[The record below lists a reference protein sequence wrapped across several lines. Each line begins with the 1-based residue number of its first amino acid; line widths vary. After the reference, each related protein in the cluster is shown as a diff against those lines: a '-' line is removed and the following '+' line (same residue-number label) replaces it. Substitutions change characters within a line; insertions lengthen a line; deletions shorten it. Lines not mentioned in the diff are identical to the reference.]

1 MVPVMKRWSTI
12 VFVVIALSALLFM
25 AVRGLAP
32 VMGLGGIE
40 NEWLQAM
47 SRLMP
52 LAAMAGTTS
61 IVFLIL
67 TFRWK
72 PTPVYPEA
80 KRLVEEAEQ
89 WSDEFVIGEELERQQ
104 DSFISNSLFSVS
116 DPFVGKTS
124 SANSAEFHVSEAE
137 PSFAGSVGAVRSN
150 DKVKINLPHLP
161 QATAESVCDLA
172 MNDDSHEAETVLNSK
187 HNMNLTNLAV
197 TETLPNPN
205 GSTAA
210 LSTLLNQLPPSLVEF
225 AGRSFE
231 LAELMAARANSE
243 NRVLSI
249 QGLGGVGKTTL
260 ALKLAHQMTPHY
272 PDAQLFLDLKGA
284 SPQPLSVAD
293 IRSHVIRAYMPAA
306 RLPENEAELGS
317 LYNSVLKGKR
327 ALLLFD
333 NAANTQQVASL
344 IPPAGCLLIVT
355 SRQHLSLSGMFAS
368 RLDTLP
374 SAEAQELLRRL
385 LPRIGDKAGRLAE
398 LCGYLPLTM
407 RLAASALTQN
417 PDLGMEEYSK
427 RLIRWQT
434 QEGARRAVDAVLR
447 VSYEMLVPGLRK
459 LWRTLAV
466 FPGAFDVN
474 AAAAIWKI
482 HPERAANALERLMAY
497 SLVDRNQA
505 TGRYR
510 LHDLMILF
518 AESSLNGQER
528 AIARHHH
535 AAHYQSL
542 LHEADALYEQG
553 GEFLK
558 QGLDLVDLEWQN
570 IQAAQTWAATK
581 FESNRMACDLCNSF
595 PDAGKYVLSLRQHPR
610 ERIRWS
616 EAALA
621 ASKQMQ
627 RRKSVGK
634 HLIALGDSYAD
645 LSELHHSIDCY
656 QQALEIA
663 RETKNRRSEADALV
677 GMGTAYYLGGDL
689 AKAREYHEF
698 ALGIAHELDDHRAE
712 ANALGALGLT
722 LYTAGDA
729 RQATDLLER
738 QLHLAR
744 ELGDRRNESNALGGL
759 GLTHYALGDARM
771 AIDLLNEQFRITR
784 EIGDRRGEAGALANL
799 GYAWSNLKEHE
810 RAISDLEQS
819 LTVAREIGDRRSE
832 AKALGGLGVA
842 HYLIGH
848 QSQAVEFLERQR
860 VLAVETGD
868 RRSEASALTNLGE
881 AYTFNGELMR
891 AIELLK
897 RAFNIM
903 TQMDDVTGQ
912 AKALFNLGMAL
923 EKLGDRAQAAEQAQK
938 ALELFEIAK
947 HPYAETVRRQLVEWQ

>member
-1 MVPVMKRWSTI
+1 MKRWSTI
-12 VFVVIALSALLFM
+12 VFVVVALSALLFM

-72 PTPVYPEA
+72 PAPSYPEA

-89 WSDEFVIGEELERQQ
+89 WSDEFVIGEELERQS
-104 DSFISNSLFSVS
+104 DSFISNRLFSVS
-116 DPFVGKTS
+116 DSFVGKTS
-124 SANSAEFHVSEAE
+124 AADSTEFQVSEVDPFLGGSVVTVRSAE
-137 PSFAGSVGAVRSN
+137 N
-150 DKVKINLPHLP
+150 VKINLPRLP
-161 QATAESVCDLA
+161 QATADSVCDLA
-172 MNDDSHEAETVLNSK
+172 MSDDSHEAETVLNST

-197 TETLPNPN
+197 TETLPGLNS
-205 GSTAA
+205 STET
-210 LSTLLNQLPPSLVEF
+210 LSSLLNQMPPSLVEF

-231 LAELMAARANSE
+231 LAELMAARANPD

-293 IRSHVIRAYMPAA
+293 IRAHVIRAYMPAA
-306 RLPENEAELGS
+306 RLPENEAELGA

-333 NAANTQQVASL
+333 NAANTQQIASL
-344 IPPAGCLLIVT
+344 IPPAGSLLIVT
-355 SRQHLSLSGMFAS
+355 SRQHLSLTGMFAS

-374 SAEAQELLRRL
+374 AAEAQELLRRL

-447 VSYEMLVPGLRK
+447 ASYEMLVPGLRK

-466 FPGAFDVN
+466 FPGTFDVN
-474 AAAAIWKI
+474 AAAAVWKI

-497 SLVDRNQA
+497 SLIERNHS

-553 GEFLK
+553 SEFLK

-627 RRKSVGK
+627 RRKSIGK

-645 LSELHHSIDCY
+645 LSEIHHSIDCY

-677 GMGTAYYLGGDL
+677 GLGTAYYLGGEL

-698 ALGIAHELDDHRAE
+698 ALVIAHELDDHRAE
-712 ANALGALGLT
+712 ASALGALGLT
-722 LYTAGDA
+722 LYTAGES

-759 GLTHYALGDARM
+759 GLTHYALGDAQM
-771 AIDLLNEQFRITR
+771 AIDLLSEQFRITR

-799 GYAWSNLKEHE
+799 GYAWSNLQDYEQ
-810 RAISDLEQS
+810 AIGYLQQS
-819 LTVAREIGDRRSE
+819 LTVAREIGDRRNE

-842 HYLIGH
+842 YYLIGH

-860 VLAVETGD
+860 VLAAETGD

-881 AYTFNGELMR
+881 AYTSTGELMR
-891 AIELLK
+891 AVELLK
-897 RAFNIM
+897 QAFSII
-903 TQMDDVTGQ
+903 TQMDDVAGEATVF
-912 AKALFNLGMAL
+912 FNLALAL
-923 EKLGDRAQAAEQAQK
+923 EKLGDRVQASEHAQK

-947 HPYAETVRRQLVEWQ
+947 HPSAERVRRQLVEWQ